1 MTVPTALSLL
11 ALALAA
17 QAAPPTNLVQVANS
31 PSPPVVVGGP
41 PAPVAVVPA
50 VPPARIVRAP
60 QERRTTRSYVSAD
73 DYPAAALASGAHGVV
88 GVILAIDPAGR
99 VIGCTVTR
107 SSGSAVLDVTTC
119 RLLQRRARYTPA
131 VDSNGNPAVGTIDQ
145 QVEWAAP

>member
-60 QERRTTRSYVSAD
+60 QERRTTQSYVSAD